1 LHGNEIISIFELYL
15 KQLKVGARLKILHFI
30 MTTLNFKTKQEGYG
44 RQGLYF
50 TFDGEDY
57 FIQSVFPNIKEGF
70 GITHKDECF
79 YDEEAD
85 VYRDCDGEETTPYSD
100 LDTFLLENFKE
111 DIGRILFESLDRDK
125 YDFNLENSSY
135 LEIAEWAGYY

>member
-1 LHGNEIISIFELYL
+1 
-15 KQLKVGARLKILHFI
+15 

-50 TFDGEDY
+50 TFEKEDY
-57 FIQSVFPNIKEGF
+57 FILSVFPNLKEGL

-79 YDEEAD
+79 YVEDEE
-85 VYRDCDGEETTPYSD
+85 VYLDCDGQETTPYSD

-125 YDFNLENSSY
+125 YDFDLDNSSY
-135 LEIAEWAGYY
+135 LETAEWAGYY